1 MVFRSKTATVTN
13 DELSR
18 MVGQFLTVERPRRQR
33 LFTYY
38 RGEQGVDKG
47 RIAAGRPNNLLVSN
61 YAKYISDV
69 HTGYFLG
76 QTPTFTCSGKRVQ
89 ERLTQAFARTELATQ
104 LFSAARDMSI
114 CGEGYLLTYLEAD
127 GPRSASLDP
136 CGTFAIVSGIRDE
149 LVAVVRL
156 QPNAQGGA
164 AGELYVPGAAC
175 DWEYDGRTVTCS
187 PMQALPLPMLP
198 VARFCNNRE
207 CMGDFEPI
215 CSLLD
220 AYNVLLSG
228 SMDDMQSVA
237 NAFLA
242 LYGMQGT
249 TKEDIDRANQSRVLS
264 LSENGKAEFVVKH
277 LSPDAISLMKDTL
290 VRDMLSI
297 TMTPDLNDQA
307 FSGNNSGVAL
317 EYKLWGAEQ
326 CRSAKERG
334 FHPGLMALLR
344 QYEESFRLLGYGAI
358 GPVQVHYHKN
368 LPRDL
373 SRLCENLQTLSGL
386 LSRRTRLE
394 LLPFIQDADK
404 ELRRLEED
412 AQQITH

>member
-1 MVFRSKTATVTN
+1 MVFRSETTTITPETLSTLVT
-13 DELSR
+13 
-18 MVGQFLTVERPRRQR
+18 QFLTYERPRRQR
-33 LFTYY
+33 LYTYY
-38 RGEQGVDKG
+38 RGQQGVDKG

-76 QTPTFTCSGKRVQ
+76 QPPTFTFAGKRVQ
-89 ERLTQAFARTELATQ
+89 ERMSHTFERANLPSLLFA
-104 LFSAARDMSI
+104 AARDMSV
-114 CGEGYLLTYLEAD
+114 CGEGFLLTYMEAD
-127 GPRSASLDP
+127 GPHTARLDP

-156 QPNAQGGA
+156 RPTAQGGA
-164 AGELYVPGAAC
+164 AGELYVPGFVC
-175 DWEYDGRTVTCS
+175 DWEYDGRSATCGT
-187 PMQALPLPMLP
+187 MRQLALPTLP
-198 VARFCNNRE
+198 VARFCNNQE
-207 CMGDFEPI
+207 CMGDFEPV

-228 SMDDMQSVA
+228 AMDDMQSVA

-264 LSENGKAEFVVKH
+264 LAENGKAEFVVKN

-307 FSGNNSGVAL
+307 FSGNSSGVAL
-317 EYKLWGAEQ
+317 EYKLWGIEQ
-326 CRSAKERG
+326 CRGAKERG
-334 FHPGLMALLR
+334 FHPGLMSLLQ
-344 QYEESFRLLGYGAI
+344 QYEQSLILLGYGAAGQAQI
-358 GPVQVHYHKN
+358 HYHKN

-373 SRLCENLQTLSGL
+373 TRLCENLETLSGL

-394 LLPFIQDADK
+394 LLPFIRSADE
-404 ELRRLEED
+404 ELRRLKEEE
-412 AQQITH
+412 